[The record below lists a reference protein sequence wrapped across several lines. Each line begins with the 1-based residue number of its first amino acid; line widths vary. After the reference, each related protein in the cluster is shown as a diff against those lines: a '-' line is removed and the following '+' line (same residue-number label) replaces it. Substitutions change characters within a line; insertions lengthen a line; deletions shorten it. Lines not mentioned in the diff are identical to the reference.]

1 MLCILPSWACVV
13 TKGLQNTS
21 LCDPTPQ
28 HHAADGVVM
37 PGQDVSL
44 GCLCWAAFSLRFSLF
59 RCNKLGLDRI
69 SSAEEPSPE
78 DQVEETTVFVCAQS
92 APLNQEPIVCADIG
106 TAHSAAVTGEAVCP
120 NSERG
125 DTCIV
130 PVFLLPVSHGHSLK
144 RHPAHSVEALW
155 SRMLSVETA
164 KSFRGFSVS
173 QVTPSCVSP
182 LYCQPLASVTPLGA
196 TSTGSWAPTPA
207 ATAACPTWLWGWRP

>member
-44 GCLCWAAFSLRFSLF
+44 RCLCQAAFSLRFSLF

-78 DQVEETTVFVCAQS
+78 DQVEEATVFVCAQS

-120 NSERG
+120 NSEG
-125 DTCIV
+125 
-130 PVFLLPVSHGHSLK
+130 G
-144 RHPAHSVEALW
+144 
-155 SRMLSVETA
+155 
-164 KSFRGFSVS
+164 
-173 QVTPSCVSP
+173 
-182 LYCQPLASVTPLGA
+182 
-196 TSTGSWAPTPA
+196 TPA
-207 ATAACPTWLWGWRP
+207 LSLSSFCLFPMGTLSRDTLLTVLKLCGAGCSAWRQQRASGVSVCPK